1 MTAQDGPRGAPDLLK
16 TARESPKRVLRR
28 PQDRTKTAQEA
39 SQKAQDAPPKAP
51 MWFQHDPRGS
61 ETAQENPKAA

>member
-28 PQDRTKTAQEA
+28 PQDRTKTAQVA
-39 SQKAQDAPPKAP
+39 SQNAPPKAP
-51 MWFQHDPRGS
+51 MSFQHDPRGS
-61 ETAQENPKAA
+61 DTAQENPNAA